1 MRVPTVTRGRLVA
14 LGFLVA
20 LLVVLYQFRALPIIR
35 GPYMTFLVQYP
46 ALFWGPL
53 FAGLLFGGGHYGL
66 RALLGGQ
73 EARRLVH
80 RHSRFVLRFGREWNP
95 WMTFGASGIF
105 VFLVCALMASA
116 WTQSAI
122 SHHVRYAPLDIRTL
136 EGGEV
141 RVKPYE
147 VARRQLFNSFN
158 SPTERVTEMH
168 VVNVG
173 GQLTWSAFRDPSGYF
188 RTITKS
194 TTGIITS
201 DAETSSPRV
210 TVHGHSQDGEFKY
223 GPGMRFRDNV
233 HWRIYKKRCYT
244 CDIAEMVAVPTPDG
258 PVLVAPYL
266 RYKGGLFVRRPV
278 FGGVFVVHTDGR
290 IEDLSPREAARNRLV
305 SESGR
310 MFPVALARR
319 YADAYK
325 YHLGVWNR
333 LFTHTDGYEV
343 ADVGENA
350 QPYLQKFAG
359 MEHAQWV
366 TTMTPRG
373 RRSATG
379 GVMLTDAVTGATRF
393 WKTQEDLSLIGN
405 AKALDIVRGERLGVN
420 FAGAFQ
426 AVEPRQVFPGGRLH
440 FLISVVPQ
448 EANRSTLNVVVDA
461 ENQNVVKVF
470 PANDAGDKALTDYL
484 NGKEVPDD
492 FDFEG
497 GDAADPDA
505 APTRTP
511 RPGPTGPATDED
523 AQETLQRLL
532 EQNREQQE
540 ALREQEADLE
550 RLLEDKP

>member
-1 MRVPTVTRGRLVA
+1 MAAQSFTRRRIIWAA
-14 LGFLVA
+14 LGVVLLFL
-20 LLVVLYQFRALPIIR
+20 LYQFRTLGIIR
-35 GPYMTFLVQYP
+35 GPYMTFLVKYP
-46 ALFWGPL
+46 VLLWGPL
-53 FAGLLFGGGHYGL
+53 LAALLAVGAHQGL
-66 RALLGGQ
+66 RALRERGQ
-73 EARRLVH
+73 PAKRR
-80 RHSRFVLRFGREWNP
+80 SRLLDRYGRVWQP
-95 WMTFGASGIF
+95 WMTFLVAGF
-105 VFLVCALMASA
+105 VAFTACGSMTSA

-122 SHHVRYAPLDIRTL
+122 AGHVEYEPLDIRTL

-158 SPTERVTEMH
+158 SPTERVTHMH
-168 VVNVG
+168 VVDVD
-173 GQLTWSAFRDPSGYF
+173 GQLTWSAFRDPSGF
-188 RTITKS
+188 VRTISKS

-201 DAETSSPRV
+201 DAESSSPRV
-210 TVHGHSQDGEFKY
+210 TVHAASQDGEFKY

-233 HWRIYKKRCYT
+233 LWRLQRDHCYT
-244 CDIAEMVAVPTPDG
+244 CDVTEMTAVPTAGG
-258 PVLVAPYL
+258 PVIVAPYM
-266 RYKGGLFVRRPV
+266 RYKGGLLVRRPV

-290 IEDLSPREAARNRLV
+290 VEDLSPQEAARNRLV
-305 SESGR
+305 RESGR
-310 MFPVALARR
+310 MFPFDLARR

-325 YHLGVWNR
+325 YHLGIWNR

-379 GVMLTDAVTGATRF
+379 GVMLTDAVTGDTRL

-405 AKALDIVRGERLGVN
+405 EKALDIVRGERLGVN
-420 FAGAFQ
+420 FAGAFM

-448 EANRSTLNVVVDA
+448 EANRSTLNVIVDA
-461 ENQNVVKVF
+461 ESQSVVKVF
-470 PANDAGDKALTDYL
+470 PANDAGDKALIAYL
-484 NGKEVPDD
+484 NGQDVPDD
-492 FDFEG
+492 FDFDGG
-497 GDAADPDA
+497 GDAPDPNGTAVPTTEDE
-505 APTRTP
+505 PTRP
-511 RPGPTGPATDED
+511 PAGEED
-523 AQETLQRLL
+523 ATETLQRLL
-532 EQNREQQE
+532 ERNREQQK

-550 RLLEDKP
+550 RLLEDPP